1 MKREFEIPMRDGI
14 TLFTSVYL
22 PKDQSRTYPILLL
35 RTPYSV
41 RPYGA
46 DDYKT
51 RIGPSSTLMRDK
63 YIFVYQDVRGRWRS
77 GGEYDNMRPNV
88 PGNTADIDE
97 SSDTYD
103 TIEWLLQ
110 NLTIHNGRV
119 GQWGISY
126 PGHYTIA
133 GAVDAHPALKASSPQ
148 APISDF
154 FFDDFHHNGAYLQ
167 SYWLATSVFGYQ
179 KTAPTETAWYKMVQ
193 PTERSDYDF
202 FMKMGSLKNASN
214 YYKDDN
220 FFWKQLSEHPNYDAF
235 WQKRSILPHL
245 KNIDHAIM
253 TVGGWFDAEDLY
265 GPLNIYKTVE
275 KHNPNTYNTIVMGPW
290 SHGDWARDRED
301 QYVSYINFG
310 KNLSADYQQQIEAR
324 FFDHF
329 LKGAGDGKTG
339 LPEAYMFDTGTK
351 KWREFSQWPSA
362 TARTHRLYFGEGE
375 QLSVN
380 KATDPSA
387 EFSYISDPAKPVPHT
402 SEVRMRFTPRPYMA
416 DDQRFATQ
424 RPDVLT
430 FVTEPLTDPLE
441 LSGEIVAN
449 LQVATSGTDA
459 DFIVKII
466 DVYPD
471 TTSQDPNIPANIVLG
486 GYQQMVRSEVMRARF
501 RNSFSQPEPFVPN
514 QKTKVSFSLQ
524 DVQHTVKPGHRL
536 MVHIQ
541 STWFPLIDRNPQ
553 KYVDNIFMAD
563 DEDFEKAKMTIFG
576 DSYIEIGGDVEEPL
590 HPEVVK

>member
-1 MKREFEIPMRDGI
+1 
-14 TLFTSVYL
+14 
-22 PKDQSRTYPILLL
+22 
-35 RTPYSV
+35 
-41 RPYGA
+41 
-46 DDYKT
+46 
-51 RIGPSSTLMRDK
+51 
-63 YIFVYQDVRGRWRS
+63 
-77 GGEYDNMRPNV
+77 
-88 PGNTADIDE
+88 
-97 SSDTYD
+97 
-103 TIEWLLQ
+103 
-110 NLTIHNGRV
+110 
-119 GQWGISY
+119 
-126 PGHYTIA
+126 
-133 GAVDAHPALKASSPQ
+133 
-148 APISDF
+148 
-154 FFDDFHHNGAYLQ
+154 
-167 SYWLATSVFGYQ
+167 
-179 KTAPTETAWYKMVQ
+179 
-193 PTERSDYDF
+193 
-202 FMKMGSLKNASN
+202 
-214 YYKDDN
+214 
-220 FFWKQLSEHPNYDAF
+220 
-235 WQKRSILPHL
+235 
-245 KNIDHAIM
+245 
-253 TVGGWFDAEDLY
+253 
-265 GPLNIYKTVE
+265 
-275 KHNPNTYNTIVMGPW
+275 
-290 SHGDWARDRED
+290 
-301 QYVSYINFG
+301 
-310 KNLSADYQQQIEAR
+310 
-324 FFDHF
+324 
-329 LKGAGDGKTG
+329 
-339 LPEAYMFDTGTK
+339 
-351 KWREFSQWPSA
+351 
-362 TARTHRLYFGEGE
+362 LYFGEGE

-430 FVTEPLTDPLE
+430 FATEPLTDPLE

-524 DVQHTVKPGHRL
+524 DVQHTIKPGHRL

-563 DEDFEKAKMTIFG
+563 DEDFVKAEMTIFG